1 MLILLFSSGFLGGIL
16 NAALIA
22 VSLQLGIELAQG
34 FPFAVRLT
42 AEIETMMT
50 AVERA
55 LHFTKLPQESS
66 AKVHLMPRL
75 ENAIEYHDVSVRYK
89 AGLPRALR
97 NLSFNVKP
105 SERLGVIG
113 RTGSGKSTLFNTLLG
128 FNIISPET
136 RSSGAILLKD

>member
-1 MLILLFSSGFLGGIL
+1 MLILLFSSGFLGGVL

-34 FPFAVRLT
+34 FPFTVRLT

-55 LHFTKLPQESS
+55 LHFTKLPQETK
-66 AKVHLMPRL
+66 AIIHINPEMTN
-75 ENAIEYHDVSVRYK
+75 EIEYKAVNIRYK
-89 AGLPRALR
+89 PHLPRALR
-97 NLSFNVKP
+97 DLTFEVGQG
-105 SERLGVIG
+105 ERLGVIG

-128 FNIISPET
+128 FNILSPQT
-136 RSSGAILLKD
+136 DNAGAI